1 MTGDNLQP
9 AYDIFRCACVSKLHS
24 AVAVTQRALKVKCSA
39 ADEWSKISFRLLDIA
54 FNSSPHLLIPL
65 TSEAYPA
72 DRRSGIAVKWLHE
85 IGVTTHRWF
94 SGLFLLRSLRGS
106 ENRGEMRNLWMAA
119 AATVAR
125 LRC

>member
-1 MTGDNLQP
+1 M
-9 AYDIFRCACVSKLHS
+9 
-24 AVAVTQRALKVKCSA
+24 

-106 ENRGEMRNLWMAA
+106 ENRGEMRNLWM
-119 AATVAR
+119 
-125 LRC
+125 CC